1 MASGQ
6 QELVKGKD
14 IQVKNEADGI
24 GLIVFKEEK
33 CESCPPAT
41 SQNPREDESLWMVSP
56 QLFSTSDESETKSDE
71 SNVTTD
77 DEVDLKWNTETEMD
91 DDERMMSEVKD
102 LMNVTMLEM
111 DDMNTEMWEAK
122 YGSTGRGNNG
132 SEGRRIS

>member
-6 QELVKGKD
+6 QEHVKGKD

-71 SNVTTD
+71 SNPRV
-77 DEVDLKWNTETEMD
+77 WNGRPNIRARSCVFTPPVSGAQPCWKTEK
-91 DDERMMSEVKD
+91 SI
-102 LMNVTMLEM
+102 LLN
-111 DDMNTEMWEAK
+111 
-122 YGSTGRGNNG
+122 
-132 SEGRRIS
+132 